1 MKKQQGVSL
10 LAVLVILLAG
20 MILTAGAGFTLNAT
34 DQAEFCGSC
43 HVMYES
49 VRTHQQSVHARLSCN
64 ECHAPYT
71 ALPKMVFKTYAGTK
85 DVYRNIAGDI
95 PDVINVTDRS
105 RDIIKDNC
113 INCHTMT
120 GLNVAAREVKP
131 YCTDCHRQIPH
142 MSKLS
147 IAQRRVADE

>member
-1 MKKQQGVSL
+1 MNKQQGVSL

-20 MILTAGAGFTLNAT
+20 VVLTAGAGFTLNAT
-34 DQAEFCGSC
+34 DQAEFCGGC

-49 VRTHQQSVHARLSCN
+49 VRTHKQSVHAKLACN

-71 ALPKMVFKTYAGTK
+71 AMPKMVFKAYAGTK
-85 DVYRNIAGDI
+85 DVYKNTTGDVR
-95 PDVINVTDRS
+95 DVINVTDRS

-120 GLNVAAREVKP
+120 GLNVAASEVKP

-142 MSKLS
+142 LSKLS
-147 IAQRRVADE
+147 ISQRRVADE